1 MRKSKP
7 NVGCLTLNRGRYYY
21 KVRLPGTERRTSYS
35 LIAPGQDKGTRDKR
49 LAISLAN
56 DMYKEAQ
63 RRVDDPEAPPAQMP
77 LYQYVDMF
85 VRMRQS
91 DVASKTMAAYKDT
104 IKYLLGFFD
113 NVYPLNAVTPMQAQ
127 EFKSAL
133 AQGKLAHLM
142 TGKKKLNPVSVNSH
156 MTRARAVFS
165 FAVKKL
171 RVLSENPFSG
181 TVDTITRSKRWYYV
195 APDELNALL
204 EAATDNYRSMIAL
217 CRLAGLRRLEA
228 LNVRWI
234 DIDFEKN
241 RLRVIG
247 DADWQPKNRKT
258 RYIPICLELR
268 NILLDAYN
276 RDKNKAG
283 LICSPKEEDSLYRDI
298 KATILRAGL
307 IVWAKPFHTMRK
319 NCITDWVVAGNPIHA
334 VKEWAGHADIKTTQK
349 YYLQVSEAVYDQAA
363 GKSLWNISKKKKEEN
378 PHRVA

>member
-1 MRKSKP
+1 MRKNTP
-7 NVGCLTLNRGRYYY
+7 NTGCLFLNRGRYYY
-21 KVRLPGTERRTSYS
+21 KVHLPGTDKRTSYP
-35 LIAPGQDKGTRDKR
+35 LIPPGQDKSTKDKR

-56 DMYKEAQ
+56 EMYRQAK
-63 RRVDDPEAPPAQMP
+63 RRVDDPEAPPAQMS
-77 LYQYVDMF
+77 LRQYVDMF
-85 VRMRQS
+85 VRMRQP
-91 DVASKTMAAYKDT
+91 DVAGKTISTYKDT
-104 IKYLLGFFD
+104 IKYILGFFGED
-113 NVYPLNAVTPMQAQ
+113 YPLNAVMPMQVQ

-133 AQGKLAHLM
+133 ARGKLAYLM
-142 TGKKKLNPVSVNSH
+142 AGKKKLNAVSVNSH

-165 FAVKKL
+165 FAVKRL
-171 RVLSENPFSG
+171 RILPENPFSG

-195 APDELNALL
+195 TPDELNALL

-228 LNVRWI
+228 LNVQWI

-241 RLRVIG
+241 RLRVVG
-247 DADWQPKNRKT
+247 DADWQPKSRKT
-258 RYIPICLELR
+258 RFIPICLELR

-283 LICSPKEEDSLYRDI
+283 LICSPKKEDSLYRDI
-298 KATILRAGL
+298 KATIQRAGL
-307 IVWAKPFHTMRK
+307 IVWKQPFHTMRK

-363 GKSLWNISKKKKEEN
+363 GQSLWNTPKNKKEEN